1 MRRRAYVLWRV
12 VAQFLALACAAGVL
26 AYGIAANSGRLVTCE
41 SPWQRMRPQD
51 TCVDTDDEGH
61 ERTYT
66 YSEWKPVMESKALV
80 FVIFGILGISATV
93 VWVGVGLFPPYRRRP
108 D

>member
-26 AYGIAANSGRLVTCE
+26 AYGIAADRAS
-41 SPWQRMRPQD
+41 RMLQHCRR
-51 TCVDTDDEGH
+51 CVDTDDKGH
-61 ERTYT
+61 ERTYS